1 MSEIDLK
8 IITSENEQGMR
19 LDQALAKIFPEYSR
33 SQLQDWI
40 KQGHVKLNQ
49 RICTQQRTK
58 INAEME
64 IHLALTLKD
73 KEQSAPQA
81 IALNIVY
88 EDDDILI
95 LNKPAGIVVHPGTG
109 NPDKTLVNALLFHD
123 PKLKELPRAGI
134 IHRLDKDTT
143 GLMIVGKHLVAYN
156 QLVDDMQHRLIKRHY
171 LALAQGAFISG
182 SSIDE
187 PIGRHPRH
195 RVKMAVTGA
204 GKKAVT
210 HYRIRARYPS
220 YTLLD
225 IELETGRTHQI
236 RVHFT
241 HIGHP
246 LVGDKTYRKQIAL
259 EQKINPSV
267 REAINDF
274 PRQALH
280 AIALHLT
287 HPTTKESLSF
297 DAPIPDDFSALIAC
311 LNADQ
316 EDRTATL

>member
-8 IITSENEQGMR
+8 IITTAAEQGMR
-19 LDQALAKIFPEYSR
+19 LDQALAKLCPEYSR
-33 SQLQDWI
+33 SQLQSWI
-40 KQGHVKLNQ
+40 KQGHVTLNQ
-49 RICTQQRTK
+49 QRCTQQRTK
-58 INAEME
+58 VNAEME
-64 IHLALTLKD
+64 IHLALTLEE

-81 IALNIVY
+81 IALDIAF

-95 LNKPAGIVVHPGTG
+95 INKPAGIVVHPGAG

-143 GLMIVGKHLVAYN
+143 GLMIIGKHLVAYN
-156 QLVDDMQHRLIKRHY
+156 QLVEDMQQRLIKRHY
-171 LALAQGAFISG
+171 LALTQGTFISG
-182 SSIDE
+182 GSIDE

-195 RVKMAVTGA
+195 RVKMAVTGG
-204 GKKAVT
+204 GKRAVT
-210 HYRIRARYPS
+210 HYRIRTRYPS

-225 IELETGRTHQI
+225 VELETGRTHQI

-267 REAINDF
+267 REAINAF

-280 AIALHLT
+280 AVALHLT
-287 HPTTKESLSF
+287 HPISKAPLSF
-297 DAPIPDDFSALIAC
+297 DAPIPEDFAILIAC
-311 LNADQ
+311 LNDDQ
-316 EDRTATL
+316 NNSNESP